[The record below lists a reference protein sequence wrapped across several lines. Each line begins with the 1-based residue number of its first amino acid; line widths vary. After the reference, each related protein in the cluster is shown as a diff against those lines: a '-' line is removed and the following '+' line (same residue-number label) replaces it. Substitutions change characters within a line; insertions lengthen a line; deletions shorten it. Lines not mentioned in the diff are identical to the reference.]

1 MEYKVKNVMER
12 VVEKKL
18 EQVAPTLDCC
28 KCNQCMSDIA
38 AYVLNR
44 MPAKYVSTAQ
54 GELYSKTIE
63 FDKKFEHQLILLIA
77 QAASVVKNNPR
88 HEVNK

>member
-18 EQVAPTLDCC
+18 EQVAPTLECC
-28 KCNQCMSDIA
+28 KCTQCMSDIA

-44 MPAKYVSTAQ
+44 MPSKYVSTAQ

-63 FDKKFEHQLILLIA
+63 FDKIFEHQLILLIA

-88 HEVNK
+88 HDINK